1 MQKIEDVFTK
11 TQGLLNEMLAEQQ
24 KIYDEQLAQKLEEE
38 KKKRAE
44 EGDSKDNSEDELV
57 AESGEVSAP
66 KNNQPIIKVKST
78 HIDDDAPQMV
88 INVEPTQSNK
98 PSLRKITEDAA
109 DAKVVVSG
117 TIKKSYEEKT
127 TETSTNSG
135 LLKEAEGAVQKPTGR
150 IIVK

>member
-1 MQKIEDVFTK
+1 MNQN
-11 TQGLLNEMLAEQQ
+11 LLNEMLAEQQ
-24 KIYDEQLAQKLEEE
+24 KIYDEQLAQKLEDE

-44 EGDSKDNSEDELV
+44 EGDSNDNSENVLA
-57 AESGEVSAP
+57 AESGEVVAP
-66 KNNQPIIKVKST
+66 QNNQPVIKVKGT

-88 INVEPTQSNK
+88 INVEPTQLNK
-98 PSLRKITEDAA
+98 PSLRKITSEAA
-109 DAKVVVSG
+109 DAKVELSG

-127 TETSTNSG
+127 AETSTNSG